1 MRIPGNAD
9 SRSASVKV
17 IVIALLTLVLL
28 IPLGMIES
36 IVVDRQNN
44 ASAAALNIRQSWGG
58 EQTITGPILKLPYEL
73 ENKTV
78 HGLSYV
84 DERCVYLLAD
94 ELTIDAGVETEIRYR
109 GIHKVPVFA
118 SVITISGRID
128 FSSLESL
135 GITSEQVQW
144 SRAKLFVGIS
154 DPTALAKIP
163 VVVANS
169 NEVSFSAGGKG
180 IDGLASELAAPLGKA
195 FEGSES
201 MAPLMLDISL
211 AVNGSG
217 SLQFLPLAEN
227 AELSMS
233 SNWASPSFTGRQLP
247 RAREIR
253 DDGFDATWHSTRIG
267 RKLPAAWIG
276 NEHARVTAGQGAFG
290 ARFIE
295 TVGLYHLI
303 DRSTKYAVLIVGLTF
318 VAYFLME
325 IVAALKLHPLQ
336 YLLVGLANT
345 LFFLLLLSL
354 SEHVGFDAAY
364 VLSAC
369 ASTTLIAGYS
379 AAILTSRMRASLMVG
394 VLAALYVFL
403 YMTLKA
409 QSVALLAGSIGLW
422 VALAVVMYL
431 TRRINWYANAVD
443 VGGDESVDDQK
454 QATAV

>member
-1 MRIPGNAD
+1 MRIPGNVD
-9 SRSASVKV
+9 SRSASIKV

-28 IPLGMIES
+28 IPLGMIRN

-58 EQTITGPILKLPYEL
+58 EQIITGPVLKLPYEL
-73 ENKTV
+73 ENTTV

-94 ELTIDAGVETEIRYR
+94 ELMINADVETEIRYR

-118 SVITISGRID
+118 SIITIRGRID
-128 FSSLESL
+128 FTALKSL
-135 GITSEQVQW
+135 GISPEQVRW
-144 SRAKLFVGIS
+144 SGAELFVGVS
-154 DPTALAKIP
+154 DPMALGKIP
-163 VVVANS
+163 VVMANS
-169 NEVSFSAGGKG
+169 NEVSFVAGGKG
-180 IDGLASELAAPLGKA
+180 VDGLASELVAPLGEA
-195 FEGSES
+195 FEGSEP
-201 MAPLMLDISL
+201 MASLILDISL

-247 RAREIR
+247 KAREIR
-253 DDGFDATWHSTRIG
+253 DDGFEASWHSTRIG

-276 NEHARVTAGQGAFG
+276 NDHARVTAGQGAFG

-303 DRSTKYAVLIVGLTF
+303 ERSTKYAVLIIGLTF

-325 IVAALKLHPLQ
+325 VVANLKLHPLQ

-354 SEHVGFDAAY
+354 SEHMGFDAAY
-364 VLSAC
+364 VLSAG

-379 AAILTSRMRASLMVG
+379 AAILTSRTRASLMIG

-431 TRRINWYANAVD
+431 TRGINWYAND
-443 VGGDESVDDQK
+443 VNNSGDEPIGDQK
-454 QATAV
+454 QATVV

>member
-17 IVIALLTLVLL
+17 IVVALLTLVLL
-28 IPLGMIES
+28 IPLGMIKN

-58 EQTITGPILKLPYEL
+58 EQIITGPILKLPYEL
-73 ENKTV
+73 ENRTV

-84 DERCVYLLAD
+84 DEKIVYMLAD
-94 ELTIDAGVETEIRYR
+94 ELMIDAGVETEIRYR

-118 SVITISGRID
+118 SVIKIKGRID
-128 FSSLESL
+128 FTSLKSL
-135 GITSEQVQW
+135 GVTPEQVRW
-144 SRAKLFVGIS
+144 SGAELFIGVS
-154 DPTALAKIP
+154 DPMALGKIP

-169 NEVSFSAGGKG
+169 NEVSFVAGGKG
-180 IDGLASELAAPLGKA
+180 IDGLASELVAPLGEA
-195 FEGSES
+195 FEGSEPK
-201 MAPLMLDISL
+201 APLMLDISL

-227 AELSMS
+227 AELTMS
-233 SNWASPSFTGRQLP
+233 ANWASPSFMGRQLP
-247 RAREIR
+247 KTREIR
-253 DDGFDATWHSTRIG
+253 DDGFEASWHSTRIG

-276 NEHARVTAGQGAFG
+276 NEHARVTAGQSAFG

-303 DRSTKYAVLIVGLTF
+303 ERSTKYAVLIIGLTF

-325 IVAALKLHPLQ
+325 VVAALKLHPLQ

-354 SEHVGFDAAY
+354 SEHVGFDVAY
-364 VLSAC
+364 ILSAC
-369 ASTTLIAGYS
+369 ASATLIAGYS
-379 AAILTSRMRASLMVG
+379 AAILTSRRRALLMVG

-422 VALAVVMYL
+422 VALAAVMYL
-431 TRRINWYANAVD
+431 TRRINWYAN
-443 VGGDESVDDQK
+443 GGDADDQK